1 MRSWAQ
7 HVAPALILP
16 PVLPPLERLVAVP
29 RVDDLAPLLLQWRR
43 LGAREARN
51 LVRDPIN
58 DGGWQLLRVKNRVIS
73 RETRHTLQMRAP
85 VMGLQRSL
93 AQKRSRRHQDSVA
106 AKAGIGGAPFC
117 YHAGRSDERE
127 VTRRFCSWK
136 MRSSSP
142 KSSAAP
148 RAGARPAPPPG
159 AERPSCARMSRC
171 QPRTKFRFCATSFGT
186 RRFETEPTCL
196 GVGSRGGGGG

>member
-106 AKAGIGGAPFC
+106 AKAGRRCPLLLPCRPLRRARGHAEILLVEDALELPKELGGAQGGRAARAAARRGEAQLRAHVEVPAAHEVSLLC
-117 YHAGRSDERE
+117 NELWHAPLRDRAHVPGR
-127 VTRRFCSWK
+127 
-136 MRSSSP
+136 
-142 KSSAAP
+142 
-148 RAGARPAPPPG
+148 
-159 AERPSCARMSRC
+159 
-171 QPRTKFRFCATSFGT
+171 
-186 RRFETEPTCL
+186 
-196 GVGSRGGGGG
+196 GVKGGWGG